1 MSALSFSSQ
10 PIPQAKAYAYGS
22 VYKGAPNWRDELLPG
37 AVVKGPANFTSAPA
51 LGSVVKG
58 GYTDEN
64 GTPIHLGR
72 IAPLPP
78 STCTPQTQ
86 QKLASS
92 IPKPPPITFTITS
105 TNHSFARRLH

>member
-37 AVVKGPANFTSAPA
+37 AVVKGPANITSAPA

-58 GYTDEN
+58 PAHFIYFPSD
-64 GTPIHLGR
+64 PALG
-72 IAPLPP
+72 
-78 STCTPQTQ
+78 SVV
-86 QKLASS
+86 KG
-92 IPKPPPITFTITS
+92 KW
-105 TNHSFARRLH
+105 

>member
-22 VYKGAPNWRDELLPG
+22 VYKGAPNWRDEPLPG

-58 GYTDEN
+58 GHTDAN

-72 IAPLPP
+72 MPPP
-78 STCTPQTQ
+78 SPLKRSQSLHHPCPNLPQ
-86 QKLASS
+86 
-92 IPKPPPITFTITS
+92 
-105 TNHSFARRLH
+105 

>member
-1 MSALSFSSQ
+1 MSE
-10 PIPQAKAYAYGS
+10 PQAKAYAFGS

-58 GYTDEN
+58 GHTDAN

-72 IAPLPP
+72 MPPP
-78 STCTPQTQ
+78 SPLNLHPSNAAKACILHAQTSPNN
-86 QKLASS
+86 LR
-92 IPKPPPITFTITS
+92 
-105 TNHSFARRLH
+105 HHLH